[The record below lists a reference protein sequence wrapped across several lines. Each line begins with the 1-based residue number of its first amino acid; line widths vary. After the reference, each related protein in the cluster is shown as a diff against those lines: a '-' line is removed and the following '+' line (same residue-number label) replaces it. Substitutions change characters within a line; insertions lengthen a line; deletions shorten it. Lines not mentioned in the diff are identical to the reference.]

1 MNSKNKKLLSKINS
15 EKRHASITKIKRKR
29 RRELA
34 FIILIFLI
42 FISVVAFMYSPYM
55 KIRNI
60 EVQGYSQITKEEILT
75 AGNINENIKT
85 WSVKDSEV
93 EKNLKDKFNIFKK
106 VTVKS
111 KIPSSIK
118 IEVEEYRLIAQKK
131 LDDGGYQI
139 IMENGQTY
147 NGQIRNSY
155 NLPIV
160 ENFENN
166 GKLEEVYKNLAQ
178 LKPEVLVQIS
188 EIINSNDSEIIIYM
202 KDGQKVKAMSS
213 TFAQKLNYYDEISKY
228 IKDKN
233 KTTLNLING
242 AYLETEK
249 SDAEKNSK
257 IKELLNKMNGSDSK
271 EKENTKEE
279 KEEKEDKENT
289 DVQVNSDNTEQ
300 QVNSNKISN
309 QNKNKYTNQS
319 KTAKKTTTTQN
330 TNKTKKTS

>member
-34 FIILIFLI
+34 LIILIFLI

-55 KIRNI
+55 KIKNI

-93 EKNLKDKFNIFKK
+93 EKNLKDKFNIFKN

-155 NLPIV
+155 NLPIL

-178 LKPEVLVQIS
+178 LKSEVLVQIS

-242 AYLETEK
+242 A
-249 SDAEKNSK
+249 
-257 IKELLNKMNGSDSK
+257 
-271 EKENTKEE
+271 
-279 KEEKEDKENT
+279 
-289 DVQVNSDNTEQ
+289 
-300 QVNSNKISN
+300 
-309 QNKNKYTNQS
+309 
-319 KTAKKTTTTQN
+319 
-330 TNKTKKTS
+330 

>member
-1 MNSKNKKLLSKINS
+1 
-15 EKRHASITKIKRKR
+15 
-29 RRELA
+29 
-34 FIILIFLI
+34 
-42 FISVVAFMYSPYM
+42 
-55 KIRNI
+55 
-60 EVQGYSQITKEEILT
+60 
-75 AGNINENIKT
+75 
-85 WSVKDSEV
+85 
-93 EKNLKDKFNIFKK
+93 
-106 VTVKS
+106 
-111 KIPSSIK
+111 
-118 IEVEEYRLIAQKK
+118 
-131 LDDGGYQI
+131 
-139 IMENGQTY
+139 MENGQTY

-155 NLPIV
+155 NLPIL

-178 LKPEVLVQIS
+178 LKSEVLVQIS

-249 SDAEKNSK
+249 SNAEKNSK

-271 EKENTKEE
+271 EKEST
-279 KEEKEDKENT
+279 KEDKENKE
-289 DVQVNSDNTEQ
+289 DNDEQVNSDNSEEK
-300 QVNSNKISN
+300 VNSNKTVN
-309 QNKNKYTNQS
+309 QNKNKSTNQS

>member
-1 MNSKNKKLLSKINS
+1 
-15 EKRHASITKIKRKR
+15 
-29 RRELA
+29 
-34 FIILIFLI
+34 
-42 FISVVAFMYSPYM
+42 
-55 KIRNI
+55 
-60 EVQGYSQITKEEILT
+60 
-75 AGNINENIKT
+75 
-85 WSVKDSEV
+85 
-93 EKNLKDKFNIFKK
+93 
-106 VTVKS
+106 
-111 KIPSSIK
+111 
-118 IEVEEYRLIAQKK
+118 
-131 LDDGGYQI
+131 
-139 IMENGQTY
+139 MENGQTY

-178 LKPEVLVQIS
+178 LKTEVLVQIS

-249 SDAEKNSK
+249 SDAEKNSE

-279 KEEKEDKENT
+279 KEEKENT
-289 DVQVNSDNTEQ
+289 DDQVNSENTEQ
-300 QVNSNKISN
+300 QVNSNKTSN
-309 QNKNKYTNQS
+309 QNKNKSTNQS
-319 KTAKKTTTTQN
+319 KTTKKTTTTQN

>member
-1 MNSKNKKLLSKINS
+1 
-15 EKRHASITKIKRKR
+15 
-29 RRELA
+29 
-34 FIILIFLI
+34 
-42 FISVVAFMYSPYM
+42 
-55 KIRNI
+55 
-60 EVQGYSQITKEEILT
+60 
-75 AGNINENIKT
+75 
-85 WSVKDSEV
+85 
-93 EKNLKDKFNIFKK
+93 
-106 VTVKS
+106 
-111 KIPSSIK
+111 
-118 IEVEEYRLIAQKK
+118 
-131 LDDGGYQI
+131 
-139 IMENGQTY
+139 MENGQTY

-249 SDAEKNSK
+249 SNAEKNSK

-279 KEEKEDKENT
+279 KEDKENT
-289 DVQVNSDNTEQ
+289 DDQVNNDNTEQ
-300 QVNSNKISN
+300 QVNSNKTSN
-309 QNKNKYTNQS
+309 QNKNKSTNQS

>member
-34 FIILIFLI
+34 LIILIFLI

-178 LKPEVLVQIS
+178 LKTEVLVQIS

-228 IKDKN
+228 IKDKS
-233 KTTLNLING
+233 KTILNLVNG

-249 SDAEKNSK
+249 STKEKNAK
-257 IKELLNKMNGSDSK
+257 IKTLLNRS
-271 EKENTKEE
+271 
-279 KEEKEDKENT
+279 
-289 DVQVNSDNTEQ
+289 
-300 QVNSNKISN
+300 NSNENSE
-309 QNKNKYTNQS
+309 
-319 KTAKKTTTTQN
+319 KKTTTKEKDDS
-330 TNKTKKTS
+330 NKIIDENKSIEKSKVEQDKNSNKKNI

>member
-93 EKNLKDKFNIFKK
+93 EKNIKDKFNIFKK

-279 KEEKEDKENT
+279 KEDKENT
-289 DVQVNSDNTEQ
+289 DNTEQ
-300 QVNSNKISN
+300 QVNSNKTSN
-309 QNKNKYTNQS
+309 QNKNKSTNQS

>member
-34 FIILIFLI
+34 LIILIFLI

-55 KIRNI
+55 KIKNI

-93 EKNLKDKFNIFKK
+93 EKNLKDKFNIFKN

-131 LDDGGYQI
+131 LDDGGYQV

-155 NLPIV
+155 NLPIL

-178 LKPEVLVQIS
+178 LKSEVLVQIS

-202 KDGQKVKAMSS
+202 KDGQKVKAVSS
-213 TFAQKLNYYDEISKY
+213 TFAEKLNYYDEISKY
-228 IKDKN
+228 IKDKS
-233 KTTLNLING
+233 KTILNLVNG

-249 SDAEKNSK
+249 STKEKNAK
-257 IKELLNKMNGSDSK
+257 IKTLLNRS
-271 EKENTKEE
+271 
-279 KEEKEDKENT
+279 
-289 DVQVNSDNTEQ
+289 
-300 QVNSNKISN
+300 NSNENSE
-309 QNKNKYTNQS
+309 
-319 KTAKKTTTTQN
+319 KKTTTKEKDDS
-330 TNKTKKTS
+330 NKIIDENKSIEKSKVEQDKNSNKKNI

>member
-34 FIILIFLI
+34 LIILIFLI

-55 KIRNI
+55 KIKNI

-93 EKNLKDKFNIFKK
+93 EKNLKDKFNIFKN

-131 LDDGGYQI
+131 LDDGGYQV

-155 NLPIV
+155 NLPIL

-178 LKPEVLVQIS
+178 LKSEVLVQIS

-242 AYLETEK
+242 AYLETAKTEK
-249 SDAEKNSK
+249 RRNEYIKQLLSRQGLKDDSTSKTDKKKVDDTEKVEKNNKAENSTTNSKVASSTNNKNSK
-257 IKELLNKMNGSDSK
+257 
-271 EKENTKEE
+271 
-279 KEEKEDKENT
+279 
-289 DVQVNSDNTEQ
+289 Q
-300 QVNSNKISN
+300 QSVTN
-309 QNKNKYTNQS
+309 NKNE
-319 KTAKKTTTTQN
+319 
-330 TNKTKKTS
+330 

>member
-34 FIILIFLI
+34 LIILIFLI

-55 KIRNI
+55 KIKNI

-188 EIINSNDSEIIIYM
+188 EIINSKDSEIIIYM

-257 IKELLNKMNGSDSK
+257 IKELLNRMNGSDSK

-279 KEEKEDKENT
+279 KEDKENA
-289 DVQVNSDNTEQ
+289 DDQVNSDNTEQ
-300 QVNSNKISN
+300 QVNSNKTSN
-309 QNKNKYTNQS
+309 QNKSTNQS
-319 KTAKKTTTTQN
+319 KIAKKTTTTQN

>member
-1 MNSKNKKLLSKINS
+1 
-15 EKRHASITKIKRKR
+15 
-29 RRELA
+29 
-34 FIILIFLI
+34 
-42 FISVVAFMYSPYM
+42 
-55 KIRNI
+55 
-60 EVQGYSQITKEEILT
+60 
-75 AGNINENIKT
+75 
-85 WSVKDSEV
+85 
-93 EKNLKDKFNIFKK
+93 
-106 VTVKS
+106 
-111 KIPSSIK
+111 
-118 IEVEEYRLIAQKK
+118 
-131 LDDGGYQI
+131 
-139 IMENGQTY
+139 MENGQTY

-188 EIINSNDSEIIIYM
+188 EIINSKDSEIIIYM

-213 TFAQKLNYYDEISKY
+213 TFAQKLNYYYEISKY
-228 IKDKN
+228 IKDKS

-257 IKELLNKMNGSDSK
+257 IKELLNRMNGSDSK

-279 KEEKEDKENT
+279 KEDKENA
-289 DVQVNSDNTEQ
+289 DDQVNSDNTEQ
-300 QVNSNKISN
+300 QVNSNKTSN
-309 QNKNKYTNQS
+309 QNKSTNQS
-319 KTAKKTTTTQN
+319 KIAKKTTTTQN